1 MYNQQGILK
10 GTMSDGSCYCIIPLS
25 QDASKVQIS
34 YSRDGI
40 LLNKFLSGV
49 TNYATVGNE
58 LVHSNIID
66 SRLFTTQRRSEL
78 LSKRFI
84 DLYKRYLYFNS
95 PNPLFNLENS
105 LKSLD
110 IERANIVLT
119 VLELY

>member
-49 TNYATVGNE
+49 TNYATIGNE

-66 SRLFTTQRRSEL
+66 SRLFTIQRRSEL
-78 LSKRFI
+78 LSKRFM
-84 DLYKRYLYFNS
+84 DLYKGYLHFDS
-95 PNPLFNLENS
+95 PNPVFNLNNS

-110 IERANIVLT
+110 IERANIILT